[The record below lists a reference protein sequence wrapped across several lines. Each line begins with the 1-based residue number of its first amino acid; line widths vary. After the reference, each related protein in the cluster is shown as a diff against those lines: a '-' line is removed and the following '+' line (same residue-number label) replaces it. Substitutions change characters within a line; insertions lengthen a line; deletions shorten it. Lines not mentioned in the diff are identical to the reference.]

1 MIDLLDKS
9 LKKSKYVLLSY
20 NNEGIIKLED
30 WEDIFKK
37 YDVKKYEIL
46 YDAYK
51 ASRNFKKRNN
61 KVVETMYLIC
71 LK

>member
-1 MIDLLDKS
+1 MSGIPYNWNKSNYNYKKTGISSMIDLLDKS

-37 YDVKKYEIL
+37 YDVKKNEI
-46 YDAYK
+46 
-51 ASRNFKKRNN
+51 
-61 KVVETMYLIC
+61 II
-71 LK
+71 